1 MFEDSLEDEKRNSS
15 CFSWC
20 RNLFRKKRQYSTYE
34 EARKRHLAI
43 ASDDVKEFHKH
54 KNCSVNVYDITLCIK
69 HGSVQCLHSVL
80 KYISEYIKSHIDEA
94 FSGGAISNICF
105 KTLTDDQMKCLE
117 MLTLSRLPK
126 NLKKQHYMKIV
137 HLDIICNAFGA
148 GLIDVCLMF
157 KDSFEPY
164 MYTEFSK
171 RFGHESEYFLR
182 SQRIPYT
189 LTYVRER
196 VYNRKVDS
204 LHKMLTHIRE
214 CGLDTESFFPERFS
228 SKKLSL
234 FEDLVH
240 ISFTKLSFEQNA
252 TYMIPIFLPEVANQ
266 LGISCSLLANI
277 EVFRIAFKECSVQ
290 LCMYLYENASAAFRE
305 ELLEENILLKA
316 KYNMCVVKEF
326 MRRNMLVSENIREY
340 MKDHLV
346 KIFREYKEN
355 IPLRRFR
362 NYIQRKHMLDNMSS
376 EELSSEEMSSEELS
390 SEEMSSEE
398 MSSEE
403 LSSEEMSSEE
413 LSSEE
418 LSSEEMS
425 SEEMSNEEMSNE
437 EMSSIIEEHS
447 SSHIIPN
454 DVEIS
459 FSYDVHITRESRY
472 ERVLY
477 ESSLKRLKSL
487 EYIEDACKY
496 LDMEADDGFWREV
509 LQESAGEVEEFFE
522 YQDLLAAHKLRQ
534 IQTMNI
540 MCKEVCNY
548 VLGDYL

>member
-1 MFEDSLEDEKRNSS
+1 MLTKSMFEDSLEDEKRNAS

-20 RNLFRKKRQYSTYE
+20 RNLFRKKRQYSMYG

-54 KNCSVNVYDITLCIK
+54 KNGSVNVYDIALCIK

-80 KYISEYIKSHIDEA
+80 KYISEYIKSYIDEA

-171 RFGHESEYFLR
+171 RFGHDSEYFLR

-189 LTYVRER
+189 LCYVRER

-240 ISFTKLSFEQNA
+240 ISFTKLSFEQNV

-266 LGISCSLLANI
+266 LGISCPLLANI

-305 ELLEENILLKA
+305 QLFKENILLKA

-326 MRRNMLVSENIREY
+326 MRRNMLVSENIRAY

-362 NYIQRKHMLDNMSS
+362 NYMQRKRMLDGMSS
-376 EELSSEEMSSEELS
+376 EELSGENIS
-390 SEEMSSEE
+390 SEEMSS
-398 MSSEE
+398 
-403 LSSEEMSSEE
+403 
-413 LSSEE
+413 
-418 LSSEEMS
+418 
-425 SEEMSNEEMSNE
+425 E

-447 SSHIIPN
+447 SSNIIPN

-496 LDMEADDGFWREV
+496 LEMEADDGFWREV